1 MSGYG
6 VRMNY
11 HAAVQ
16 QSQRHY
22 TIDDYF
28 LAEESSPLRHEY
40 FRGEVFVMAGGTP
53 EHNTIAL
60 NVAAAFH
67 SALTGSPCRA
77 FGSDQRIA
85 TPSGLYTYPDVSIVC
100 GPLQLTSDRLPSIVN
115 PVVLVEVLSDSTCDY
130 DRGEKFD
137 LYASI
142 PTLRDYLLIEPA
154 RVYLEYRYRR
164 ADGEWTSVVKESM
177 EDSFSVTS
185 ISMPLPLTRVYENIA
200 LSRP

>member
-1 MSGYG
+1 
-6 VRMNY
+6 
-11 HAAVQ
+11 VQ

-22 TIDDYF
+22 SIDDYF

-40 FRGEVFVMAGGTP
+40 FRGEIFVMAGGTP

-67 SALTGSPCRA
+67 GALTGSACRA

-100 GPLQLTSDRLPSIVN
+100 GPLQLTNERLPSLVN
-115 PVVLVEVLSDSTCDY
+115 PVVLVEVLSDSTRDY

-142 PTLRDYLLIEPA
+142 TTFRDHLLIEPA
-154 RVYLEYRYRR
+154 RVHVEHRSRE
-164 ADGEWTSVVKESM
+164 AHGEWTSVVKESI
-177 EDSFSVTS
+177 DDRVSLTSVS
-185 ISMPLPLTRVYENIA
+185 IVLPLARIYENIVI
-200 LSRP
+200 SI

>member
-1 MSGYG
+1 M
-6 VRMNY
+6 
-11 HAAVQ
+11 Q
-16 QSQRHY
+16 QPQRHY

-40 FRGEVFVMAGGTP
+40 FRGEIFVMAGGTP

-67 SALTGSPCRA
+67 NALTGSPCRP

-100 GPLQLTSDRLPSIVN
+100 GSLQLTNGRLPSIVN
-115 PVVLVEVLSDSTCDY
+115 PVVLVEVLSDSTRDY
-130 DRGEKFD
+130 DRGDKFD

-142 PTLRDYLLIEPA
+142 PTFRDYLLVEPA
-154 RVYLEYRYRR
+154 RVHVEHRSR
-164 ADGEWTSVVKESM
+164 AADERWTSAVKDSIDDSVSLES
-177 EDSFSVTS
+177 VS
-185 ISMPLPLTRVYENIA
+185 IAIPLARVYQNIVIPA
-200 LSRP
+200 

>member
-1 MSGYG
+1 MH
-6 VRMNY
+6 Y
-11 HAAVQ
+11 HSPVQ
-16 QSQRHY
+16 HPQRHY

-40 FRGEVFVMAGGTP
+40 YRGEIFVMAGGTP

-85 TPSGLYTYPDVSIVC
+85 IPSGLYTYPDVSIVC
-100 GPLQLTSDRLPSIVN
+100 GPLQLTSERLPSILN
-115 PVVLVEVLSDSTCDY
+115 PVVLVEVLSDSTRDY

-142 PTLRDYLLIEPA
+142 PTFRDYLLVEPG
-154 RVYLEYRYRR
+154 RVHLEHWSR
-164 ADGEWTSVVKESM
+164 AAANEEWTSVVKQSID
-177 EDSFSVTS
+177 DSLSLTSVS
-185 ISMPLPLTRVYENIA
+185 IVMPLARVYENIVI
-200 LSRP
+200 PV

>member
-1 MSGYG
+1 MT
-6 VRMNY
+6 Y
-11 HAAVQ
+11 HNPVQ

-22 TIDDYF
+22 TVDDYF

-40 FRGEVFVMAGGTP
+40 FRGEIFVMAGGTP

-67 SALTGSPCRA
+67 GALTGSPCRA

-85 TPSGLYTYPDVSIVC
+85 TPSGLYTYPDVSVAC
-100 GPLQLTSDRLPSIVN
+100 GPLRLTNERLPSILN
-115 PVVLVEVLSDSTCDY
+115 PVVLVEVLSDSTRDY

-142 PTLRDYLLIEPA
+142 PTLHDYLLVEPA
-154 RVYLEYRYRR
+154 RVYLEHRSRS
-164 ADGEWTSVVKESM
+164 ANGEWTSVVKESID
-177 EDSFSVTS
+177 DSVSLTSVS
-185 ISMPLPLTRVYENIA
+185 IVMPLALVYENIVI
-200 LSRP
+200 SG

>member
-1 MSGYG
+1 MH
-6 VRMNY
+6 Y
-11 HAAVQ
+11 HSPVQ

-28 LAEESSPLRHEY
+28 LAEEASPLRHEY
-40 FRGEVFVMAGGTP
+40 FRGEIFVMAGGTP

-67 SALTGSPCRA
+67 AALTGSSCRA

-100 GPLQLTSDRLPSIVN
+100 GSLQLTSERLPSVLN
-115 PVVLVEVLSDSTCDY
+115 PVVLVEILSDSTRDY

-137 LYASI
+137 LYTSI
-142 PTLRDYLLIEPA
+142 PTFRDYLLIEPA
-154 RVYLEYRYRR
+154 RVYVEHRSRE
-164 ADGEWTSVVKESM
+164 ANGAWTSVIKEHLD
-177 EDSFSVTS
+177 DSVSLTSVS
-185 ISMPLPLTRVYENIA
+185 IVMPLVRVYENT
-200 LSRP
+200 

>member
-1 MSGYG
+1 
-6 VRMNY
+6 MNY
-11 HAAVQ
+11 HSLVQ

-40 FRGEVFVMAGGTP
+40 FRGEIFVMAGGTP

-67 SALTGSPCRA
+67 SALTGTPCRV

-100 GPLQLTSDRLPSIVN
+100 GPLQLTNERLPSIVN
-115 PVVLVEVLSDSTCDY
+115 PVVLVEVLSDSTRDY

-142 PTLRDYLLIEPA
+142 PTFRDYLLVEPA
-154 RVYLEYRYRR
+154 RVNLEHRSRGS
-164 ADGEWTSVVKESM
+164 DGEWTRVVMESIDDSVSLT
-177 EDSFSVTS
+177 FIS
-185 ISMPLPLTRVYENIA
+185 IMMSLARVYENIEISA
-200 LSRP
+200 

>member
-1 MSGYG
+1 
-6 VRMNY
+6 
-11 HAAVQ
+11 VQ

-53 EHNTIAL
+53 DHNTIAL
-60 NVAAAFH
+60 NIAAACH
-67 SALTGSPCRA
+67 GALTGSGCRT

-100 GPLQLTSDRLPSIVN
+100 GPLQLTGERLPSVLN
-115 PVVLVEVLSDSTCDY
+115 PVVLVEVLSDSTRDY

-142 PTLRDYLLIEPA
+142 PAFRDYLLVEPA
-154 RVYLEYRYRR
+154 RVHLEHRSR
-164 ADGEWTSVVKESM
+164 ALDGAWTSVVKESID
-177 EDSFSVTS
+177 DSVSLTSVS
-185 ISMPLPLTRVYENIA
+185 IVMPLARVYDNVVIPA
-200 LSRP
+200 

>member
-1 MSGYG
+1 MH
-6 VRMNY
+6 Y
-11 HAAVQ
+11 HSPVQ

-40 FRGEVFVMAGGTP
+40 FRGEIFVMAGGTP

-67 SALTGSPCRA
+67 GALTGSPCRA

-100 GPLQLTSDRLPSIVN
+100 GPLQLTGERLPSLVN
-115 PVVLVEVLSDSTCDY
+115 PVVLVEVLSDSTRDY

-142 PTLRDYLLIEPA
+142 APFRDHLLIEPA
-154 RVYLEYRYRR
+154 RVHVEHRSRE
-164 ADGEWTSVVKESM
+164 ANGEWTSVVKESI
-177 EDSFSVTS
+177 DDRVSLTSVS
-185 ISMPLPLTRVYENIA
+185 IVLPLARIYENIVI
-200 LSRP
+200 SI

>member
-1 MSGYG
+1 M
-6 VRMNY
+6 
-11 HAAVQ
+11 Q
-16 QSQRHY
+16 EPQRHY

-40 FRGEVFVMAGGTP
+40 FRGEIFVMAGGTP

-85 TPSGLYTYPDVSIVC
+85 NPSGLYTYPDVSIVC
-100 GPLQLTSDRLPSIVN
+100 GPLQLTSERLPSILN
-115 PVVLVEVLSDSTCDY
+115 PVVLVEVLSDSTRDY

-142 PTLRDYLLIEPA
+142 PTFRDYLLVEPA
-154 RVYLEYRYRR
+154 RVHIEHRSR
-164 ADGEWTSVVKESM
+164 AATNEEWTSVVKQSID
-177 EDSFSVTS
+177 DSLSLTSVS
-185 ISMPLPLTRVYENIA
+185 IVMPLARVYENIVI
-200 LSRP
+200 PV

>member
-1 MSGYG
+1 M
-6 VRMNY
+6 
-11 HAAVQ
+11 Q

-22 TIDDYF
+22 TLDDYF

-40 FRGEVFVMAGGTP
+40 FRGEIFVMAGGPP

-85 TPSGLYTYPDVSIVC
+85 TPTGLYTYPDVSIVC
-100 GPLQLTSDRLPSIVN
+100 GPLQLTSERLPSILN
-115 PVVLVEVLSDSTCDY
+115 PVVLVEVLSDSTRDY
-130 DRGEKFD
+130 DRGEKLD

-142 PTLRDYLLIEPA
+142 PTFRDYLLVEPV
-154 RVYLEYRYRR
+154 RVYLEHRSRG
-164 ADGEWTSVVKESM
+164 ANGEWTSVVKESI
-177 EDSFSVTS
+177 EDSVSLTSVS
-185 ISMPLPLTRVYENIA
+185 IVMPLARVYENIEISA
-200 LSRP
+200 